1 MKKFEATL
9 DSTQSRIDAIM
20 RELKIEARAERVE
33 RPSRRAPLET
43 EEEEEEGEPDGDEE
57 AGEEEAEER
66 PRRRRPR
73 SDVDKRLEN
82 LRGEVIKELE
92 ELDRL
97 ELET

>member
-1 MKKFEATL
+1 M
-9 DSTQSRIDAIM
+9 
-20 RELKIEARAERVE
+20 
-33 RPSRRAPLET
+33 ET
-43 EEEEEEGEPDGDEE
+43 EEEEEEGEEPE
-57 AGEEEAEER
+57 GEEEAGGEEAEAR

-73 SDVDKRLEN
+73 SDVDDRLEK